1 MQPHFKGSC
10 GTCHCA
16 SRHSLLHF
24 HSNFLHALS
33 RQPFQRIEKR
43 QRYRHKNPFVDRGAA
58 HPRRCSCS
66 TLSLL
71 AHGTAPRTVTAPRP
85 PVSTTKDEGRALR
98 TAIEVCSNP
107 IQFQSGLCLIFST
120 SGIYI
125 GRRCQTW
132 RQEGSECDHLTGF
145 YL

>member
-66 TLSLL
+66 TLSLI
-71 AHGTAPRTVTAPRP
+71 AHGTAPRTATAPRP

-107 IQFQSGLCLIFST
+107 IQFSEKGPPAPSISPSGYGQSNELVL
-120 SGIYI
+120 
-125 GRRCQTW
+125 GRMN
-132 RQEGSECDHLTGF
+132 
-145 YL
+145 